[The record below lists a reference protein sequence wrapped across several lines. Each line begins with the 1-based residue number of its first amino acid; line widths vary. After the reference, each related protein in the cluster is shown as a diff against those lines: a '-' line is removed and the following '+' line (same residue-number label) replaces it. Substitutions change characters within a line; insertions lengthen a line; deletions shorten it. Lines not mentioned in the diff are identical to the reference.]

1 MSPLDGAEVLR
12 PYEGLEGLEGA
23 LRSLEVRVRNQNT
36 WNSTD
41 AVHLRLEDFQPLGL
55 EVRWLWAES
64 EFKAELREALDEAS
78 LHAEDVSLVGLLRC
92 GATKTIKRFL
102 DVRLDQVFLEK
113 GLPETMIPVNDRP
126 KIVPNREV
134 QLEFY
139 LLLNTTIEN
148 NFPYPYRKGTWI
160 AQKFVTINS
169 SEQASFDFHWADL
182 TDDVRVEKK
191 LHKNSVLYVENKIS
205 MHEADRFSD
214 CVDAYADP
222 DHQAAIKSHGSS
234 ALGKY
239 LQAQLVRSVV
249 AESLI
254 FTLDQMRKKQS
265 PAWTEIESQPVLG
278 RLCRVMAA
286 SGQWVGEK
294 LDAEE
299 VFNQLI
305 QSPTLVN
312 EYLDDLFSV
321 RKLSKSIAREE

>member
-1 MSPLDGAEVLR
+1 VSGLDASAVLR

-23 LRSLEVRVRNQNT
+23 LRGLEVRVRNQGN
-36 WNSTD
+36 WNITGD
-41 AVHLRLEDFQPLGL
+41 VQLRLEDFHPLGL

-64 EFKAELREALDEAS
+64 EFKVEVREALDEAS
-78 LHAEDVSLVGLLRC
+78 LHAEDVSLVALLRC
-92 GATKTIKRFL
+92 GATKTIKCFL
-102 DVRLDQVFLEK
+102 DVRLDQLFLDN
-113 GLPETMIPVNDRP
+113 GLQETKIPVSDRP

-134 QLEFY
+134 RLEFY
-139 LLLNTTIEN
+139 LLLNTTIQD
-148 NFPYPYRKGTWI
+148 NFPYPYRKGTWLT
-160 AQKFVTINS
+160 QKFITVSS
-169 SEQASFDFHWADL
+169 SEHASFDFHWADL
-182 TDDVRVEKK
+182 TDEVRIEKE
-191 LHKNSVLYVENKIS
+191 LHKNSVLFVENRIP
-205 MHEADRFSD
+205 MQEADRFSD
-214 CVDAYADP
+214 CVDAYVDP

-254 FTLDQMRKKQS
+254 FALSQMRGKK
-265 PAWTEIESQPVLG
+265 PLAWAELEAQPVLG

-286 SGQWVGEK
+286 SGQWAGER

-299 VFNQLI
+299 VFTQLI

-321 RKLSKSIAREE
+321 RKLAKSLARKE